1 MKTIA
6 DKYVEA
12 EKKEDLFKDYI
23 SKSNNSTQ
31 ESGLQKNDIENKAKQ
46 LLIAYGLYK
55 VPVDVFSLVKKMGID
70 IRTAEFSND
79 NIAGTIL
86 KKNKDLKIIVNKN
99 DFIERQRF
107 TIAHELGHYF
117 LHFENKSN
125 SMYVEM
131 YRSEVK
137 NTEETEAN
145 YFASALLMDEDLIK
159 REFKKVIKMKF
170 PETAT
175 IAIMA
180 NLFKVSLTAMTY
192 RLGNLGLVNNYE

>member
-1 MKTIA
+1 MKSVL
-6 DKYVEA
+6 DKYG
-12 EKKEDLFKDYI
+12 KPKEDLLKKYK
-23 SKSNNSTQ
+23 SKPNNTKQ
-31 ESGLQKNDIENKAKQ
+31 ESELTKGDIENKAKQ
-46 LLIAYGLYK
+46 LLIAYGLYN
-55 VPVDVFSLVKKMGID
+55 VPMDIFSLVKKIGID
-70 IRTAEFSND
+70 IRTAEFSDD

-117 LHFENKSN
+117 LHFENKPKDV
-125 SMYVEM
+125 YVEM

-159 REFKKVIKMKF
+159 REFKKVIKMRLS
-170 PETAT
+170 EATT
-175 IAIMA
+175 IAVMA
-180 NLFKVSLTAMTY
+180 KLFKVSLTAMTY

>member
-1 MKTIA
+1 MKSVL
-6 DKYVEA
+6 DKYG
-12 EKKEDLFKDYI
+12 KPKEDLLKKYK
-23 SKSNNSTQ
+23 SKPNNTKQ
-31 ESGLQKNDIENKAKQ
+31 ESELTKGDIENKAKQ
-46 LLIAYGLYK
+46 LLIAYGLYN
-55 VPVDVFSLVKKMGID
+55 VPIDIFSLVKKIGID

-117 LHFENKSN
+117 LHFENKPN
-125 SMYVEM
+125 SVYVEM
-131 YRSEVK
+131 HRSEVK

-159 REFKKVIKMKF
+159 REFKKVIKMRF
-170 PETAT
+170 PEATT
-175 IAIMA
+175 IAVMA
-180 NLFKVSLTAMTY
+180 KLFKVSLTAMTY